1 LVNPP
6 GSRLWRVRR
15 VLPIALALAVIAVL
29 VIGLSQA
36 GSGGSE
42 DPGPD
47 FDIDAALSDL
57 DGAPAPLAALHADH
71 GRLID
76 GGLTAFRARLRELR
90 GHPVV
95 VNKWA
100 SWCGPCRA
108 EFPVFQRVATARGR
122 EVAFLGI
129 DGARDPRSDAA
140 EFLREFP
147 VPYPSYLDPNEKIS
161 RAIGVPTNYPIT
173 LFLDERGETAFIHQ
187 GQYRTQ
193 ADLERD
199 IERYLDA

>member
-1 LVNPP
+1 M
-6 GSRLWRVRR
+6 
-15 VLPIALALAVIAVL
+15 LPIALAVALVAVL

-42 DPGPD
+42 KPAKK
-47 FDIDAALSDL
+47 FDLAAAQRSLQ
-57 DGAPAPLAALHADH
+57 GAPKPLADLHADAAK
-71 GRLID
+71 LVD
-76 GGLTAFRARLRELR
+76 GGLPAFRARLRGLR

-100 SWCGPCRA
+100 SWCGPCRI
-108 EFPVFQRVATARGR
+108 EFPVFQQVSTSRGR
-122 EVAFLGI
+122 DVAFVGI

-140 EFLREFP
+140 SFLREFP
-147 VPYPSYLDPNEKIS
+147 LPYPSYRDPDEKIS

-173 LFLDERGETAFIHQ
+173 LFLDEHGKTAFIHQ
-187 GQYRTQ
+187 GQYKSR

-199 IERYLDA
+199 IDRYLGA